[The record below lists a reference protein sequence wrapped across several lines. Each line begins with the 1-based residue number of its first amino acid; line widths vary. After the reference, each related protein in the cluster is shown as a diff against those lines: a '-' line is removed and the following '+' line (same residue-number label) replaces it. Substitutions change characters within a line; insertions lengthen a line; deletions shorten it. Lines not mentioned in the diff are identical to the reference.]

1 MQQPRP
7 PLLRSAARRRGDTA
21 AAREGTA
28 ESPDLHSPP
37 RRNPL
42 LPAPAVTSPGA
53 GRDRGSLRPPP
64 SPGESS
70 GVPPRPTAL
79 GCQAVTLADSPETPQ
94 TLPGLPGRPDP
105 RDKLLATLSPLY
117 QPRCLSESQWT
128 SPRPLASGRICACAA
143 LTPNKAGAPPLSP
156 YRRVRILPPSL
167 RRPGDW
173 SVNSSPGRGEGAGA
187 GQTAGGAPPPLK
199 GAAWLSL
206 PLRPKADGCPPRGR
220 ATAFSF
226 PFPTGIGGAGS
237 ARSAPSHRPC
247 LHLADPAPPSRA
259 SETAASGPLG
269 AAGRARPE
277 GN

>member
-37 RRNPL
+37 EETLTPRPRGNKPRGGARPGL
-42 LPAPAVTSPGA
+42 PPAPSLA
-53 GRDRGSLRPPP
+53 GREQRGS
-64 SPGESS
+64 
-70 GVPPRPTAL
+70 PRPTAA
-79 GCQAVTLADSPETPQ
+79 GSRAVTLAVPPGTPQ

-105 RDKLLATLSPLY
+105 RDKPLATLSPLY

-128 SPRPLASGRICACAA
+128 CPRPLASGRNCACAA

-167 RRPGDW
+167 RHPGDW
-173 SVNSSPGRGEGAGA
+173 SVNSRLGRGEGAEG
-187 GQTAGGAPPPLK
+187 GQTAGCAPPPLK

-206 PLRPKADGCPPRGR
+206 PLGPKSDCCPR
-220 ATAFSF
+220 
-226 PFPTGIGGAGS
+226 
-237 ARSAPSHRPC
+237 
-247 LHLADPAPPSRA
+247 
-259 SETAASGPLG
+259 E
-269 AAGRARPE
+269 AGRPLSRFCTLQR
-277 GN
+277 